1 MRAIVSLP
9 AKLRYTNL
17 TAVCY
22 AFLYMTHG
30 ELKAGI
36 KEAMKAKDTVRLGVL
51 RGLVTAAMNESITKG
66 KGPDGML
73 SDDEVMTIIMRAGKQ
88 RKDSI
93 EQFEKGGRPE
103 LAEGEKAELVIIEA
117 MLPAQMSR
125 EEIETAVKAKAT
137 ELGVADKTGAN
148 KLMGVLMKDLKG
160 KADGTV
166 VKDVVSTLFP

>member
-1 MRAIVSLP
+1 
-9 AKLRYTNL
+9 
-17 TAVCY
+17 
-22 AFLYMTHG
+22 MTHA

-36 KEAMKAKDTVRLGVL
+36 KEAMKAKDTVRLTVL

-66 KGPDGML
+66 TGPEGML
-73 SDDEVMTIIMRAGKQ
+73 TDDEVMTIIMRAGKQ

-103 LAEGEKAELVIIEA
+103 LAEGEKAELAVIES

-125 EEIETAVKAKAT
+125 EEIEAAVKAKAA

-160 KADGTV
+160 KVDGNV
-166 VKDVVSTLFP
+166 VKDVVSTLFQ